1 MGAVAV
7 KMDPTTAPIQIKS
20 LHALERCSHPSS
32 MCSPCISKQCSEH
45 HLVLPVCLYLDC
57 NYILQLHGSLQ
68 LRSLLYKL
76 GPSNPITVGHGEC
89 LGDVAKNLWTGV
101 KSIEKVYR
109 SWIGVEVRGIVDGSP
124 KALKQPLEVTS
135 VRDTLGLRKLADFRL
150 RFIRR
155 LHASRFL
162 TIY

>member
-1 MGAVAV
+1 MHGVSVTSVGIMGAVAV
-7 KMDPTTAPIQIKS
+7 KMDPTTAPIQIRIK
-20 LHALERCSHPSS
+20 PSGG
-32 MCSPCISKQCSEH
+32 EE
-45 HLVLPVCLYLDC
+45 
-57 NYILQLHGSLQ
+57 G
-68 LRSLLYKL
+68 L